1 MDLAVARL
9 SGLPS
14 LRATLLGTQQSLIAQ
29 GLSQFPGSPVEV
41 LTWLWAAVWGR
52 EAGQMSQSPGE
63 EAAPQGGLGGGEQA
77 GPLAWPDTPPP
88 PRPGCLSGAG
98 AQPRAW
104 LTRLQV

>member
-1 MDLAVARL
+1 MDLAAAQL

-63 EAAPQGGLGGGEQA
+63 EAAPRGGPGGGGQA
-77 GPLAWPDTPPP
+77 GPLA
-88 PRPGCLSGAG
+88 G
-98 AQPRAW
+98 Q
-104 LTRLQV
+104 TRLLPLGLAVCLGLGHSHGPG